1 MYRACVI
8 VLSDREYTGEE
19 QDSIGR
25 QLESYIKS
33 KKFEV
38 IVYKIMPEVKN
49 IYKDFMLKCCD
60 NYCLDL
66 VVTIGNKELSEEVAK
81 EISSEENPVLNSYIR
96 KNTILK
102 NIKEE
107 NLSLDIELKELVE
120 SIKRV

>member
-25 QLESYIKS
+25 QLESYIKG

>member
-25 QLESYIKS
+25 QLENYIKS
-33 KKFEV
+33 EKFEV
-38 IVYKIMPEVKN
+38 IVYKIIPEVKY
-49 IYKDFMLKCCD
+49 IYKDFILKCCD

-81 EISSEENPVLNSYIR
+81 EISNGENKSLNSYIR

-102 NIKEE
+102 NLKEE
-107 NLSLDIELKELVE
+107 NLALDIELKELVK
-120 SIKRV
+120 SIKGV